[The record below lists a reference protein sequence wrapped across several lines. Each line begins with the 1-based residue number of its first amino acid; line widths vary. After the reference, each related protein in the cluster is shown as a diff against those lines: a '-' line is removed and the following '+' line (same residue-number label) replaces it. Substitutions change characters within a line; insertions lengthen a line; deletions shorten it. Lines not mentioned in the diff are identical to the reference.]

1 MDAEVARINENQSTE
16 IAKEN
21 GVGEQ
26 LELFASPAEAPVVG
40 PLSDE
45 ERRRLF
51 EIEPVDRRLPVR
63 FWAKV
68 FVWQHAGVQGECWTW
83 GGSRD
88 PEGYGQSNRRS
99 QVVKAHRRAW
109 EALVGPIPDG
119 LHLDH
124 LCRNRACV
132 RPAHLEPVTC
142 RENVLR
148 GIGPAARNARKTHC
162 ASGHP
167 LSGSNLRI
175 KSCGA
180 RECVEC
186 RRAWNR
192 ERNRR
197 NRARKR
203 AEREGAND

>member
-1 MDAEVARINENQSTE
+1 MSGSGR
-16 IAKEN
+16 
-21 GVGEQ
+21 Q
-26 LELFASPAEAPVVG
+26 LELWAPAADRLLVG
-40 PLSDE
+40 PLSYQ
-45 ERRRLF
+45 ERHRLF
-51 EIEPVDRRLPVR
+51 EIELVDRRLPVR

-68 FVWQHAGVQGECWTW
+68 VVWQHTQFPGECWTW
-83 GGSRD
+83 RGSLD
-88 PEGYGQSNRRS
+88 PAGYGQTSRRS
-99 QVVKAHRRAW
+99 QILKAHRRAW

-148 GIGPAARNARKTHC
+148 GIGPSARNARKTRC
-162 ASGHP
+162 ASGHR

-175 KSCGA
+175 TNRGG
-180 RECVEC
+180 RECVDC

-192 ERNRR
+192 KTMR
-197 NRARKR
+197 RKR
-203 AEREGAND
+203 ARNRT